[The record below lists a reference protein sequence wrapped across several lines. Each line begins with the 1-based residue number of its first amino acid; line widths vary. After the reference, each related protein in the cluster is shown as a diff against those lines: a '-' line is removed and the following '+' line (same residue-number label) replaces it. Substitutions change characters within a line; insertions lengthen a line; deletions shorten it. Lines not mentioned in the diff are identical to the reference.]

1 MLTLTRI
8 SVLALA
14 TISAVLAQDVETDDI
29 PQRCLS
35 VCANVVSLSQGCD
48 TTDND
53 DTARL
58 NCICTNP
65 TASTEIPLCNACLTE
80 VENDPDNNVADIAR
94 SCSFASTTFA
104 ASLTSATSGAT
115 SSQATNTAS
124 LTAFI
129 SSAASSA
136 ASAAQSTL
144 SSVAS
149 SASSAASSA
158 VISASDTASSAT
170 AGTLS
175 SVTNGAGS
183 AVSSATQAVASQTGN
198 AGAVVTA
205 MPMLGAGAGIVVAI
219 LGMM

>member
-29 PQRCLS
+29 PQRCRN
-35 VCANVVSLSQGCD
+35 VCASVVSLSQGCD
-48 TTDND
+48 TNDND

-65 TASTEIPLCNACLTE
+65 SASTEIPLCNACLTE

-104 ASLTSATSGAT
+104 SSLTSATSGAT
-115 SSQATNTAS
+115 SSPATNAAS
-124 LTAFI
+124 LTSSI
-129 SSAASSA
+129 SSAAASA
-136 ASAAQSTL
+136 TSAAQSTL

-158 VISASDTASSAT
+158 VNSASDATSSAT

-175 SVTNGAGS
+175 SVTNAAGS
-183 AVSSATQAVASQTGN
+183 VVSSATQAAASQTGN

-205 MPMLGAGAGIVVAI
+205 MPLLGAGVGVVAAV